1 MRVEDIRNKSI
12 TELNKEVVELKK
24 ELFELRFQQATG
36 QLDKPSKLKEVKK
49 TIARIKT
56 IITEKETQGQE

>member
-1 MRVEDIRNKSI
+1 MRIDEIRELSVS
-12 TELNKEVVELKK
+12 ELNNKVLELKK

-36 QLDKPSKLKEVKK
+36 QLEQPKQLKDTKK

-56 IITEKETQGQE
+56 IITEKEMQE